1 MDPVTALK
9 VVETI
14 QKVAEVSKK
23 IQKVYNVSKEMKNV
37 AESEGKDQIQA
48 VFRVASSAS
57 KFPSKETMGLEKSGD
72 MQKSSDLPSKLESQY
87 GDDFAKSNM
96 PELKEGFPIETSKDK
111 LSIFVEEMPSTGE
124 ELPKSE
130 MFDESLPLGSKDV
143 SIFDDGIPSNRE
155 TLLKPEV
162 FDDSAALEKVDSP
175 FEKTGIYEN
184 AFQNED
190 IPQQESISNTEQIV
204 ERNSEATPIETAKNH
219 EILETQHS
227 AEISGES
234 EQKKGGLTDEQK
246 KEIKENMRWSDTIVD
261 SIRTMDEAQIY
272 IDAGLQEGEVNGK
285 PTLLQPKIDGKAC
298 NEPKWPDWSN
308 KDLAEEGY
316 PPRDE
321 TGTPYELHHI
331 GQNPDSP
338 LAELTFEQHHCN
350 GNFKKLHTFDESS
363 IDRQLFNKE
372 RKEYWNARS
381 QTL

>member
-155 TLLKPEV
+155 T
-162 FDDSAALEKVDSP
+162 
-175 FEKTGIYEN
+175 
-184 AFQNED
+184 
-190 IPQQESISNTEQIV
+190 
-204 ERNSEATPIETAKNH
+204 
-219 EILETQHS
+219 
-227 AEISGES
+227 
-234 EQKKGGLTDEQK
+234 
-246 KEIKENMRWSDTIVD
+246 
-261 SIRTMDEAQIY
+261 
-272 IDAGLQEGEVNGK
+272 
-285 PTLLQPKIDGKAC
+285 
-298 NEPKWPDWSN
+298 
-308 KDLAEEGY
+308 
-316 PPRDE
+316 
-321 TGTPYELHHI
+321 
-331 GQNPDSP
+331 
-338 LAELTFEQHHCN
+338 
-350 GNFKKLHTFDESS
+350 
-363 IDRQLFNKE
+363 
-372 RKEYWNARS
+372 
-381 QTL
+381 